1 MQFDRDIESFLNN
14 YVKALKEKN
23 AVAFIGAGM
32 SVSQGFFDWKK
43 LLKPIADNL
52 GLDIDEE
59 QHDLTSLAQFFV
71 DDHGGVRGA
80 LDQILVEEYGKT
92 RMQVSENHKIL
103 ARLPIQIY
111 WTTNYDRLIEN
122 ALLEQGKT
130 PDIKKAQSDLT
141 VNLPKRDAIIYKMH
155 GDIETV
161 SETVLTK
168 HEYEDYNTKRELFSN
183 AFKSDYVSRTFL
195 FIGFSFTD
203 PNLDY
208 LISRIRTTLGQ
219 NIKPDY
225 YFIKKEIDLR
235 TQRRQELR
243 ANSLK
248 KYGLNPL
255 WINDYS
261 DITMILKE
269 VESRFLRTTI
279 LISGS
284 ADDYGSF
291 GENRAI
297 ELLHDLSKTLS
308 QNSYKILTGFGWG
321 VGSAVING
329 VLENMESERN
339 QNMDNYLIMRPFPQF
354 ETKGKQLKELW
365 SEYRQRFIPLA
376 GIAIFV
382 FGNRKNKTT
391 GALEEAT
398 GVIDEF
404 YIALENGLLLIPI
417 GATGFVSESLWYKVI
432 NSFKDFFPN
441 HENLLVDFKTLGDS
455 KVENSVIIQTVLKII
470 NRLNSR
476 Q

>member
-1 MQFDRDIESFLNN
+1 MKFDREIEAFINN

-23 AVAFIGAGM
+23 AVVFAGAGM
-32 SVSQGFFDWKK
+32 SVSQGFFDWKR
-43 LLKPIADNL
+43 LLKPIADKL

-59 QHDLTSLAQFFV
+59 QHDLTALAQYFV
-71 DDHGGVRGA
+71 DDHGGVRGE
-80 LDQILVEEYGKT
+80 LDQILLEEYGKSNLKI
-92 RMQVSENHKIL
+92 SENHRIL

-111 WTTNYDRLIEN
+111 WTTNYDKLIEK
-122 ALLEQGKT
+122 ALLEEGKT

-168 HEYEDYNTKRELFSN
+168 HEYEDYNKKRELFSN

-203 PNLDY
+203 PNLEY

-225 YFIKKEIDLR
+225 YFIKKE
-235 TQRRQELR
+235 TNTKNQRRQELR

-261 DITMILKE
+261 EITLILSE
-269 VESRFLRTTI
+269 IESRILRKTI

-284 ADDYGSF
+284 AEEYGSF

-297 ELLHDLSKTLS
+297 EFLHDLSKSLS
-308 QNSYKILTGFGWG
+308 HNSYKVLTGFGWG

-329 VLENMESERN
+329 VLDNMEKERN
-339 QNMDNYLIMRPFPQF
+339 QNLDNYLIMRPFPQF
-354 ETKGKQLKELW
+354 ETKGKKLKELW
-365 SEYRQRFIPLA
+365 NEYREKFIPLA

-382 FGNRKNKTT
+382 FGNRKNINT
-391 GALEEAT
+391 GDIEEAT

-404 YIALENGLLLIPI
+404 EIALQNGKLVIPI
-417 GATGFVSESLWYKVI
+417 GATGFVAKKLWDKVI
-432 NSFKDFFPN
+432 ISFDKFYPN
-441 HENLLVDFKTLGDS
+441 HSTLLEDFKVLGDQTN
-455 KVENSVIIQTVLKII
+455 ENSKIIETTLKII
-470 NRLNSR
+470 NLLNS
-476 Q
+476 

>member
-1 MQFDRDIESFLNN
+1 MTFDRDIESFIKN

-23 AVAFIGAGM
+23 AVVFAGAGM

-43 LLKPIADNL
+43 LLKPIADKL
-52 GLDIDEE
+52 GLDINEE
-59 QHDLTSLAQFFV
+59 QHDLTALAQFFV
-71 DDHGGVRGA
+71 DDHGGVRGE
-80 LDQILVEEYGKT
+80 LDQILVEEYGKSNLE
-92 RMQVSENHKIL
+92 VSNNHRIL

-111 WTTNYDRLIEN
+111 WTTNYDRLIEK
-122 ALLEQGKT
+122 ALLEEGKT

-168 HEYEDYNTKRELFSN
+168 HEYEDYNKKRELFSN

-225 YFIKKEIDLR
+225 YFIKKESIVR
-235 TQRRQELR
+235 NQRRQELR

-261 DITMILKE
+261 EITLILNE
-269 VESRFLRTTI
+269 IESRFLRTTI

-284 ADDYGSF
+284 AEEYGSF
-291 GENRAI
+291 GEFRAI
-297 ELLHDLSKTLS
+297 ELLHDLSKSLS
-308 QNSYKILTGFGWG
+308 KNSYKVLTGFGWG

-339 QNMDNYLIMRPFPQF
+339 QNLDNYLIMRPFPQF
-354 ETKGKQLKELW
+354 ETKGKNLKELW
-365 SEYRQRFIPLA
+365 NEYRKKFIPLA
-376 GIAIFV
+376 GIAIYV

-391 GALEEAT
+391 GEIEEAT

-404 YIALENGLLLIPI
+404 EIAIQNGLLVIPI
-417 GATGFVSESLWYKVI
+417 GATGFVAKTLWEKVMG
-432 NSFKDFFPN
+432 SFNKFYPN
-441 HENLLVDFKTLGDS
+441 HGFLIEEFKLIGDQTI
-455 KVENSVIIQTVLKII
+455 ENSKIIEAILKII
-470 NRLNSR
+470 NNLNSK
-476 Q
+476 

>member
-1 MQFDRDIESFLNN
+1 MQH
-14 YVKALKEKN
+14 
-23 AVAFIGAGM
+23 
-32 SVSQGFFDWKK
+32 FFVLL
-43 LLKPIADNL
+43 LLKCVQYFHL
-52 GLDIDEE
+52 FWGCVYE
-59 QHDLTSLAQFFV
+59 V
-71 DDHGGVRGA
+71 CRGE
-80 LDQILVEEYGKT
+80 LDQILVEEYGKSNLE
-92 RMQVSENHKIL
+92 VSDNHRIL

-111 WTTNYDRLIEN
+111 WTTNYDRLIEK
-122 ALLEQGKT
+122 ALLEEGKT

-141 VNLPKRDAIIYKMH
+141 VNLPKRDAIVYKMH

-168 HEYEDYNTKRELFSN
+168 HEYEDYNKKRELFSI

-225 YFIKKEIDLR
+225 YFIKKDASVR
-235 TQRRQELR
+235 NQRKQELR

-255 WINDYS
+255 WINDYPEI
-261 DITMILKE
+261 ITILKE
-269 VESRFLRTTI
+269 VESRFSRTTI

-284 ADDYGSF
+284 AEEYGIF
-291 GENRAI
+291 GEKRAT
-297 ELLHDLSKTLS
+297 EFLHDLSKSLS
-308 QNSYKILTGFGWG
+308 HSSYKILTGFGWG

-329 VLENMESERN
+329 VLENMETERN

-354 ETKGKQLKELW
+354 ETKGKNLKELW
-365 SEYRQRFIPLA
+365 AEYRKKFIPLA

-382 FGNRKNKTT
+382 FGNRKNKES
-391 GALEEAT
+391 GQIEEGT

-404 YIALENGLLLIPI
+404 EIAVENGVLVIPI
-417 GATGFVSESLWYKVI
+417 GATGFVAKKLWDRVI
-432 NSFKDFFPN
+432 NSFDQYFPN
-441 HENLLVDFKTLGDS
+441 HGNLFDDFKLLGDENLKN
-455 KVENSVIIQTVLKII
+455 EIIIQTTIKLI
-470 NRLNSR
+470 NNLNSK
-476 Q
+476 

>member
-1 MQFDRDIESFLNN
+1 MKLDRDIESFINN

-23 AVAFIGAGM
+23 AVAFIGSGM

-43 LLKPIADNL
+43 LLKPVADKL
-52 GLDIDEE
+52 GLDINDE

-71 DDHGGVRGA
+71 DDHGGVRGE

-92 RMQVSENHKIL
+92 KMSVSDNHRIL

-168 HEYEDYNTKRELFSN
+168 HEYEDYNKKRELFSN

-225 YFIKKEIDLR
+225 YFIKKETDTRL
-235 TQRRQELR
+235 QRRQELR

-255 WINDYS
+255 WINEYPE
-261 DITMILKE
+261 ITTILKE

-284 ADDYGSF
+284 AENYGSF
-291 GENRAI
+291 GEKRAV
-297 ELLHDLSKTLS
+297 ELLHDLSKSLS
-308 QNSYKILTGFGWG
+308 NNSYKILTGFGWG

-329 VLENMESERN
+329 VLDNMESERN

-354 ETKGKQLKELW
+354 ETHGKNLKELW
-365 SEYRQRFIPLA
+365 VEYRKRFIPLA

-391 GALEEAT
+391 GVLEEAT

-404 YIALENGLLLIPI
+404 NIAFENGLLLIPI
-417 GATGFVSESLWYKVI
+417 GATGFVSKCLWDQI
-432 NSFKDFFPN
+432 IASFKDFFPN
-441 HENLLVDFKTLGDS
+441 HEYLLDDFKLLGDTTID
-455 KVENSVIIQTVLKII
+455 NSVIIKTVLKII
-470 NRLNSR
+470 NTLNSR

>member
-1 MQFDRDIESFLNN
+1 MTFDRDIESFINN

-43 LLKPIADNL
+43 LLKPLADKL
-52 GLDIDEE
+52 DLDIDEE
-59 QHDLTSLAQFFV
+59 QHDLTALAQFFV
-71 DDHGGVRGA
+71 DDQGGIRGE

-92 RMQVSENHKIL
+92 NMAVSENHRIL

-111 WTTNYDRLIEN
+111 WTTNYDRLIEK
-122 ALLEQGKT
+122 ALLEYGKT

-161 SETVLTK
+161 AETVLTK
-168 HEYEDYNTKRELFSN
+168 HEYEDYNKKRELFSN

-195 FIGFSFTD
+195 FVGFSFTD

-225 YFIKKEIDLR
+225 YFIKKDTNPR
-235 TQRRQELR
+235 TQRRQALK

-255 WINDYS
+255 WINDYP
-261 DITMILKE
+261 DITTILKE

-284 ADDYGSF
+284 AEEYGCF
-291 GENRAI
+291 GDKRAT
-297 ELLHDLSKTLS
+297 EFLHDLSKTLS
-308 QNSYKILTGFGWG
+308 HNSYKILTGFGRG

-329 VLENMESERN
+329 VLDNMETERN

-354 ETKGKQLKELW
+354 ETKGKNLKELW
-365 SEYRQRFIPLA
+365 IDYRKRFIPLA
-376 GIAIFV
+376 GVAIFV
-382 FGNRKNKTT
+382 FGNRKNKVT
-391 GALEEAT
+391 GEIEEAT
-398 GVIDEF
+398 GVINEF
-404 YIALENGLLLIPI
+404 EIANQNGLLLIPI
-417 GATGFVSESLWYKVI
+417 GATGFVSKILWNKVI
-432 NSFKDFFPN
+432 TSFKDFFPN
-441 HENLLVDFKTLGDS
+441 HEYLLDDFKTLGDS
-455 KVENSVIIQTVLKII
+455 SLDNSIIIQTIIKII
-470 NRLNSR
+470 NNLNSK
-476 Q
+476 

>member
-1 MQFDRDIESFLNN
+1 MKFNRDIESFINN

-43 LLKPIADNL
+43 LLKPIADKL
-52 GLDIDEE
+52 GLNIDEE
-59 QHDLTSLAQFFV
+59 QHDLTSLAQLFV
-71 DDHGGVRGA
+71 DDHGGIRGE

-92 RMQVSENHKIL
+92 TMTVSENHRIL

-111 WTTNYDRLIEN
+111 WTTNYDRLIEK

-168 HEYEDYNTKRELFSN
+168 HEYEDYNKKRELFSN

-225 YFIKKEIDLR
+225 YFIKKEVSPR
-235 TQRRQELR
+235 TQRKQELK

-255 WINDYS
+255 WINDYLETTS
-261 DITMILKE
+261 ILKE

-284 ADDYGSF
+284 AEEYGSF
-291 GENRAI
+291 GKKRAT

-308 QNSYKILTGFGWG
+308 NNSYKILTGFGWG

-329 VLENMESERN
+329 VLDNMESERN
-339 QNMDNYLIMRPFPQF
+339 QNIDNYLIMRPFPQF
-354 ETKGKQLKELW
+354 ETKGKNLKELW
-365 SEYRQRFIPLA
+365 SEYRKKFIPLA
-376 GIAIFV
+376 GIGIFV

-391 GALEEAT
+391 GELEEAT

-404 YIALENGLLLIPI
+404 NIALQSGLLVIPI
-417 GATGFVSESLWYKVI
+417 GATGFVSESLWTKVI
-432 NSFKDFFPN
+432 DSFKDFYPN
-441 HENLLVDFKTLGDS
+441 HEFLIDKFRILGDS
-455 KVENSVIIQTVLKII
+455 KVENSVIIQTVLEII
-470 NRLNSR
+470 NILNSK
-476 Q
+476 

>member
-1 MQFDRDIESFLNN
+1 MTFDRDIESFINN

-43 LLKPIADNL
+43 LLKPLADKL

-59 QHDLTSLAQFFV
+59 QHDLTALAQFFV
-71 DDHGGVRGA
+71 DDQGGIRGE

-92 RMQVSENHKIL
+92 NMAVSENHRIL

-111 WTTNYDRLIEN
+111 WTTNYDRLIEK
-122 ALLEQGKT
+122 ALLEHGKT

-168 HEYEDYNTKRELFSN
+168 HEYEDYNKKRELFSN

-195 FIGFSFTD
+195 FVGFSFTD

-225 YFIKKEIDLR
+225 YFIKKDTNPR
-235 TQRRQELR
+235 TQRRQALK

-255 WINDYS
+255 WINDYP
-261 DITMILKE
+261 DITTILKE

-284 ADDYGSF
+284 AEEYGCF
-291 GENRAI
+291 GDKRAT
-297 ELLHDLSKTLS
+297 EFLHDLSKTLS
-308 QNSYKILTGFGWG
+308 HNSYKILTGFGWG

-329 VLENMESERN
+329 VLDNMETERN

-354 ETKGKQLKELW
+354 ETKGKNLKELW
-365 SEYRQRFIPLA
+365 IDYRKRFIPLA
-376 GIAIFV
+376 GVAIFV
-382 FGNRKNKTT
+382 FGNRKNKVT
-391 GALEEAT
+391 GEIEEAT
-398 GVIDEF
+398 GVINEF
-404 YIALENGLLLIPI
+404 EIAYQNGLLLIPI
-417 GATGFVSESLWYKVI
+417 GATGFVSEILWNKVI
-432 NSFKDFFPN
+432 TSFKDFFPN
-441 HENLLVDFKTLGDS
+441 HEYLLGDFKTLGDS
-455 KVENSVIIQTVLKII
+455 SLDNSIIIQTIIKII
-470 NRLNSR
+470 NNLNSK
-476 Q
+476 

>member
-1 MQFDRDIESFLNN
+1 MTFDRDIESFINN

-43 LLKPIADNL
+43 LLKPLADKL
-52 GLDIDEE
+52 DLDIDEE
-59 QHDLTSLAQFFV
+59 QHDLTALAQFFV
-71 DDHGGVRGA
+71 DDQGGIRGE

-92 RMQVSENHKIL
+92 NMAVSENHRIL

-111 WTTNYDRLIEN
+111 WTTNYDRLIEK
-122 ALLEQGKT
+122 ALLEYGKT

-161 SETVLTK
+161 AETVLTK
-168 HEYEDYNTKRELFSN
+168 HEYEDYNKKRELFSN

-195 FIGFSFTD
+195 FVGFSFTD

-225 YFIKKEIDLR
+225 YFIKKDTNSR
-235 TQRRQELR
+235 TQRRQALK

-255 WINDYS
+255 WINDYP
-261 DITMILKE
+261 DITTILKE

-284 ADDYGSF
+284 AEEYGCF
-291 GENRAI
+291 GDKRAT
-297 ELLHDLSKTLS
+297 EFLHDLSKTLS
-308 QNSYKILTGFGWG
+308 HNSYKILTGFGRG

-329 VLENMESERN
+329 VLDNMETERN

-354 ETKGKQLKELW
+354 ETKGKNLKELW
-365 SEYRQRFIPLA
+365 IDYRKRFIPLA
-376 GIAIFV
+376 GVAIFV
-382 FGNRKNKTT
+382 FGNRKNKVT
-391 GALEEAT
+391 GEIEEAT
-398 GVIDEF
+398 GVINEF
-404 YIALENGLLLIPI
+404 EIANQNGLLLIPI
-417 GATGFVSESLWYKVI
+417 GATGFVSKILWNKVI
-432 NSFKDFFPN
+432 TSFKDFFPN
-441 HENLLVDFKTLGDS
+441 HEYLLDDFKTLGDS
-455 KVENSVIIQTVLKII
+455 SLDNSIIIQTIIKII
-470 NRLNSR
+470 NNLNSK
-476 Q
+476 

>member
-1 MQFDRDIESFLNN
+1 MTFDRDIESFINN
-14 YVKALKEKN
+14 YIKALKEKN

-43 LLKPIADNL
+43 LLKPIADKL

-71 DDHGGVRGA
+71 DDHGGIRGE

-92 RMQVSENHKIL
+92 TMAVSENHRIL

-111 WTTNYDRLIEN
+111 WTTNYDRLIEK

-168 HEYEDYNTKRELFSN
+168 HEYEDYNKKRELFSN

-195 FIGFSFTD
+195 FLGFSFTD

-225 YFIKKEIDLR
+225 YFIKKDSNPK

-243 ANSLK
+243 VNSLK

-255 WINDYS
+255 WINDYP
-261 DITMILKE
+261 DITTILKE

-284 ADDYGSF
+284 AEEYGTF
-291 GENRAI
+291 GEKRAT
-297 ELLHDLSKTLS
+297 EFLHDLSKSLS
-308 QNSYKILTGFGWG
+308 HNSYKILTGFGWG

-329 VLENMESERN
+329 VLDNMETERN

-354 ETKGKQLKELW
+354 ETKGKNLKELW
-365 SEYRQRFIPLA
+365 TDYRKRFIPLA
-376 GIAIFV
+376 GVAIFV
-382 FGNRKNKTT
+382 FGNRKNKAT
-391 GALEEAT
+391 GEIEDAT

-404 YIALENGLLLIPI
+404 EIAYQNGLLLIPI
-417 GATGFVSESLWYKVI
+417 GATGFVSEILWKKVI
-432 NSFKDFFPN
+432 GSFKDYFPN
-441 HENLLVDFKTLGDS
+441 HEYLLDDFKTLGDS
-455 KVENSVIIQTVLKII
+455 SLENSIIIQTVIKII
-470 NRLNSR
+470 NNLNS
-476 Q
+476 

>member
-1 MQFDRDIESFLNN
+1 MTFDREIESFINN
-14 YVKALKEKN
+14 YIKALREKN
-23 AVAFIGAGM
+23 AVVFVGAGM
-32 SVSQGFFDWKK
+32 SVAQGFFDWKK
-43 LLKPIADNL
+43 LLKPIADKL

-59 QHDLTSLAQFFV
+59 QHDLTALAQFFV
-71 DDHGGVRGA
+71 DDHGGVRGE
-80 LDQILVEEYGKT
+80 LDQILVEEYGKSNLII
-92 RMQVSENHKIL
+92 SENHKIL

-111 WTTNYDRLIEN
+111 WTTNYDKLIEK
-122 ALLEQGKT
+122 ALVEEGKT

-155 GDIETV
+155 GDIEMV

-168 HEYEDYNTKRELFSN
+168 HEYEDYNKKRELFSN

-225 YFIKKEIDLR
+225 YFIKKD
-235 TQRRQELR
+235 TNPKKQHRQELR

-248 KYGLNPL
+248 KYGLNSL
-255 WINDYS
+255 WINDYPE
-261 DITMILKE
+261 IPAILKE

-284 ADDYGSF
+284 AEEYGSF
-291 GENRAI
+291 GEKRAT
-297 ELLHDLSKTLS
+297 EFLHDLSKSLS
-308 QNSYKILTGFGWG
+308 HNSYKILTGFGWG

-329 VLENMESERN
+329 VLENMESEKN
-339 QNMDNYLIMRPFPQF
+339 QNLDNYLIMRPFPQF
-354 ETKGKQLKELW
+354 ETKGKNLKELW
-365 SEYRQRFIPLA
+365 TDYRKKFIPLA

-382 FGNRKNKTT
+382 FGNKRNKST
-391 GALEEAT
+391 GLIEEAT

-404 YIALENGLLLIPI
+404 EIAISNGLLVIPI
-417 GATGFVSESLWYKVI
+417 GATGFVSKTLWEKVI
-432 NSFKDFFPN
+432 NTFDSYFPN
-441 HENLLVDFKTLGDS
+441 HAHLINDFKQLGDQNI
-455 KVENSVIIQTVLKII
+455 ENSIIIQTVIKII
-470 NRLNSR
+470 NNLNSK
-476 Q
+476 